1 MANHNGRA
9 NPPLDASD
17 ENNRAAV
24 AAKLLVIVAWIKA
37 LPEAC
42 EAIYTNKAP
51 AWFVVGSGAIKILI
65 EAIPSYVW
73 LHLAYPR
80 RDLRRCCPSLPPP
93 RLRPPRLRIPLPRA
107 HRLLRRRLRISLR
120 RLVAASPSP
129 CRDPPVA
136 ASPLPPPRLLRRRPR
151 IPPPRR
157 LLIACPSRCRDVT
170 SPPPLT
176 ASATPRHRLPLPLPR
191 RHVAASPY
199 RRRAFLGAACASRRR
214 DASSPPPI
222 PPPRLRVAACTP
234 RRSDPLAA
242 AFASHRRDPLVAAC
256 TSRRRDVA
264 SPLAH
269 PAATTCSSPP
279 AHPAVATYRR
289 RLHLLPPRPTVAACV
304 SHRRDLLVAAR
315 ASRRRDLLVAA
326 RASHRRDLLVVARAS
341 RRCDLLVPACASRH
355 RDLFVAACQSP
366 PLPAAVVVRHR
377 PRIPLLLLPHYPAA
391 ISAAATTPPAARDFR
406 YRDPPIASCA
416 SRRSARL
423 PTLEI
428 AATPEL
434 QAAADTTFLHN
445 RREYLIRKAEHEVA
459 LHHHEF
465 ATAERATR
473 LALLNEYTTA
483 MADYLPKSIAWA
495 TADNRACTI
504 LLSALPNTLMHRF
517 QAREMHTSLIW
528 AKLQAMFECRD
539 ISSIGALFQ
548 YFSITLATCDSTVDY
563 VGRMQEVADRLA
575 ARQAALP
582 EPLQIHHLLYNLT
595 PDYES
600 RLHTFTEANLMAGLD
615 DVVHSL
621 NATQPRN
628 EGDRSNS
635 SGGRSAGG
643 GGGGGRGGGGGGG
656 GGRGRGGR
664 GGGGGGAGSTP
675 AGGSSGAGGA
685 VTRGGRPGTLPP
697 CTYVSRHGPHAGTLC
712 GQTNHPPTTC
722 FKALD
727 DAWFDRGNTGTPPRW
742 NIVTPRPSLV
752 DVQTLPSFLPAHL
765 RLCPRHFG

>member
-129 CRDPPVA
+129 CRDPPSPPPPSRRRAFFGA
-136 ASPLPPPRLLRRRPR
+136 ARASLLRDASSSPAPPAAATSRRRLPLPPPR
-151 IPPPRR
+151 R
-157 LLIACPSRCRDVT
+157 LVIACPSRCRDVT

-176 ASATPRHRLPLPLPR
+176 AAAPSSAPPAHPAAATPRRRLP
-191 RHVAASPY
+191 
-199 RRRAFLGAACASRRR
+199 SRRR
-214 DASSPPPI
+214 DFASPPARPAAVTRSSPPSHPTAATRSSPPARPAAATSRRRLRI
-222 PPPRLRVAACTP
+222 PPPRPA
-234 RRSDPLAA
+234 RRRLHIPPSRPN
-242 AFASHRRDPLVAAC
+242 VAAC
-256 TSRRRDVA
+256 TSCRRDLL
-264 SPLAH
+264 SP
-269 PAATTCSSPP
+269 PVYPTAATCSSPP
-279 AHPAVATYRR
+279 AHPADAIYSSPPAHPTAATY
-289 RLHLLPPRPTVAACV
+289 
-304 SHRRDLLVAAR
+304 S
-315 ASRRRDLLVAA
+315 S
-326 RASHRRDLLVVARAS
+326 S
-341 RRCDLLVPACASRH
+341 PAH
-355 RDLFVAACQSP
+355 P
-366 PLPAAVVVRHR
+366 
-377 PRIPLLLLPHYPAA
+377 
-391 ISAAATTPPAARDFR
+391 AAATCSSPPDTFVGPYCVLDVLLRRPHALQPTAPTHPGEPPP
-406 YRDPPIASCA
+406 PPIPLGPPPP
-416 SRRSARL
+416 R

-459 LHHHEF
+459 VHHHEF

-615 DVVHSL
+615 DVVHR
-621 NATQPRN
+621 ATRVIAATAV
-628 EGDRSNS
+628 EVV
-635 SGGRSAGG
+635 ALV
-643 GGGGGRGGGGGGG
+643 
-656 GGRGRGGR
+656 
-664 GGGGGGAGSTP
+664 AVVVEV
-675 AGGSSGAGGA
+675 GA
-685 VTRGGRPGTLPP
+685 VVGGVVVAVAVVAGVAVVVVLAAPLLEDPP
-697 CTYVSRHGPHAGTLC
+697 V
-712 GQTNHPPTTC
+712 
-722 FKALD
+722 
-727 DAWFDRGNTGTPPRW
+727 
-742 NIVTPRPSLV
+742 LV
-752 DVQTLPSFLPAHL
+752 VL
-765 RLCPRHFG
+765 